1 MGAPYS
7 EHVAQASYAAGMET
21 RAAVLWETGAPLS
34 VEQVELDEPQAGE
47 VRVRIAAAGVC
58 RSDLHVIDGVW
69 MYDLPMVLGHE
80 GSGVVDAVGPGVLA
94 PRVGDAVALSW
105 VTSCGR
111 CRSCASGSPALCEIG
126 SHLHRMP
133 DGTSRLRAHG
143 QELGHFMATAC
154 FAEHVVVP
162 ATQAVELPE
171 GADLEVAALIGCA
184 AMTGVGA
191 VFTTAEARPGER
203 AVVFGCGGVGQCIV
217 QGLRAV
223 GAHPIVAVDV
233 SEKALELARASG
245 ATETVL
251 AGSEDD
257 RRAIK
262 RATRGGADIA
272 FEALGRT
279 DTIEAAYAALAPG
292 GRAVIVG
299 MPARDATVTINA
311 FSLAGQGLSLLGS
324 LYGSARPHLDVPR
337 LVELED
343 AGLLSL
349 GSLIARHY
357 SLDEINGAYD
367 DLRAGAPGRGV
378 IAFA

>member
-1 MGAPYS
+1 ML
-7 EHVAQASYAAGMET
+7 V
-21 RAAVLWETGAPLS
+21 RAAVLWESGAPLS
-34 VEQVELDEPQAGE
+34 VEEVELAEPQAGE

-58 RSDLHVIDGVW
+58 RSDLHVMDGTW
-69 MYDLPMVLGHE
+69 TYDLPMVLGHE
-80 GSGVVDAVGPGVLA
+80 GAGIVEAVGPGVLA

-105 VTSCGR
+105 VTACGR
-111 CRSCASGSPALCEIG
+111 CRWCAAGSPALCEIG

-133 DGTSRLRAHG
+133 DGSSRLRARG
-143 QELGHFMATAC
+143 QDLGHFMATAC
-154 FAEHVVVP
+154 FAERVVVP

-191 VFTTAEARPGER
+191 VFNTAGVRPGER

-233 SEKALELARASG
+233 SEAALELARASG
-245 ATETVL
+245 ATETVR
-251 AGSEDD
+251 AGSDDD
-257 RRAIK
+257 RRAIR
-262 RATRGGADIA
+262 RATRGGADVA
-272 FEALGRT
+272 FEALGRPA
-279 DTIEAAYAALAPG
+279 TIEAAYASLGPG

-299 MPARDATVTINA
+299 MPSRDATITINA

-324 LYGSARPHLDVPR
+324 LYGSSRPHFDVPR
-337 LVELED
+337 LVELEE

-349 GSLIARHY
+349 GSLIARRY
-357 SLDEINGAYD
+357 PLEDINTAYD
-367 DLRAGAPGRGV
+367 DLRSGAPGRGV
-378 IAFA
+378 ITFAP

>member
-1 MGAPYS
+1 ML
-7 EHVAQASYAAGMET
+7 HGMLM
-21 RAAVLWETGAPLS
+21 RAAVLWESGAPLS
-34 VEQVELDEPQAGE
+34 VEEVELAEPQAGE

-58 RSDLHVIDGVW
+58 RSDLHVMDGTW
-69 MYDLPMVLGHE
+69 TYDLPLVLGHE
-80 GSGVVDAVGPGVLA
+80 GAGIVEAVGPGVLA
-94 PRVGDAVALSW
+94 PRMGDAVALSW
-105 VTSCGR
+105 VTACGR
-111 CRSCASGSPALCEIG
+111 CRSCAAGSPALCEIG

-133 DGTSRLRAHG
+133 DGSSRLRARE

-191 VFTTAEARPGER
+191 VFNTAGVRPGER

-233 SEKALELARASG
+233 SKAALELARASG
-245 ATETVL
+245 ATDTVRV
-251 AGSEDD
+251 GSDDD
-257 RRAIK
+257 RRAIR
-262 RATRGGADIA
+262 RATRGGADVA
-272 FEALGRT
+272 FEALGRPA
-279 DTIEAAYAALAPG
+279 TIEAAYASLAPG

-299 MPARDATVTINA
+299 MPARDATITINA

-324 LYGSARPHLDVPR
+324 LYGSSRPHFDVPR

-349 GSLIARHY
+349 GALIARRY
-357 SLDEINGAYD
+357 PLEAINTAYD
-367 DLRAGAPGRGV
+367 DLRAGAPGRGL
-378 IAFA
+378 ITFAA